1 MGLRHGNGF
10 RQLGGKAMFR
20 YNILPVSLIALIIL
34 LFYSWTT
41 AFAGSPWLISAGTN
55 VLQILI
61 GMASLVWLYQ
71 AYRKVGRRQKNFW
84 LLLFVGMSF
93 YISSNWIWLYYQI
106 SQRTINSETLS
117 YVMWLIAY
125 LFFLAALISK
135 TRELSTASSGNSN
148 GFNITVFMITVGSIS
163 YHYLINPVLDFAG
176 DSLLLTLTAFV
187 YPVADLTILFVITL
201 MYYLIQRNDKQ
212 SILLL
217 CITGFSLQV
226 TADFI
231 YGYLMFTGT
240 YQAGHFV
247 DLLWLLS
254 TLFIGL
260 TAYYAKE
267 NQAENLWLVK
277 NPVSDKAQIF
287 PYVSILLLIGLVSH
301 SYRWDYNALSTGL
314 LLSLLLLLVHQLQIL
329 RKNHQLVEQY
339 RHLAY
344 HDPLTGLRNRGSFKE
359 EMGRLLSNDA
369 PVPIAVMLLDLDKF
383 KAVND
388 TRGHHVGDIVLIRTA
403 KKLEAASG
411 TDVLPFRLGGDE
423 FILIVQDASYEKCL
437 SLAQNLV
444 GAFEI
449 AMEIEGDQ
457 VSVTPSIGI
466 SRFPEDGTTTE
477 KLMQHA
483 DDAMYRTKEN
493 GKNGFSF
500 YSVDVPQ
507 EQTRESVMKTGLK
520 PVIR

>member
-1 MGLRHGNGF
+1 
-10 RQLGGKAMFR
+10 MFR
-20 YNILPVSLIALIIL
+20 YNILPVSLIALIII
-34 LFYSWTT
+34 LFYSWTIS
-41 AFAGSPWLISAGTN
+41 FADSPWLISAGTN

-71 AYRKVGRRQKNFW
+71 AYRKAVRRQKNFW
-84 LLLFVGMSF
+84 LLLFLGMSF
-93 YISSNWIWLYYQI
+93 YISSNWIWLYFQI
-106 SQRTINSETLS
+106 SQRTIDSETLS

-135 TRELSTASSGNSN
+135 TRELSNASSGKSN
-148 GFNITVFMITVGSIS
+148 GFNITVFMITVASIS
-163 YHYLINPVLDFAG
+163 YHYLIDPVLDFAG

-231 YGYLMFTGT
+231 YGYLIFTGT
-240 YQAGHFV
+240 YQVGHFV

-267 NQAENLWLVK
+267 NQGENLWLVK

-301 SYRWDYNALSTGL
+301 SYRWEYNALSTGL
-314 LLSLLLLLVHQLQIL
+314 LLSLMLLLGHQMQIL

-359 EMGRLLSNDA
+359 EMARLLGNEAPA
-369 PVPIAVMLLDLDKF
+369 PVALLLLDLDKF

-388 TRGHHVGDIVLIRTA
+388 TLGHHIGDIVLIRTA
-403 KKLEAASG
+403 KKLETASG
-411 TDVLPFRLGGDE
+411 KNVLPFRLGGDE
-423 FILIVQDASYEKCL
+423 FILIVQDASHDKCL
-437 SLAQNLV
+437 KLATDLLA
-444 GAFEI
+444 AFQD
-449 AMEIEGDQ
+449 AMEIEGYE
-457 VSVTPSIGI
+457 VKVTPSIGI
-466 SRFPEDGTTTE
+466 SQFPGDGNTTE
-477 KLMQHA
+477 KLMQNA
-483 DDAMYRTKEN
+483 DAAMYRTKEN

-500 YSVDVPQ
+500 YNEDVLR
-507 EQTRESVMKTGLK
+507 EQTREAILGTELK
-520 PVIR
+520 PAIR